1 MPGWLRKVKKHLC
14 VFVLLTFSWGWLI
27 QEVADEK
34 QKMQLRELA
43 VADFTLRSKWLICSS
58 REVQND
64 LWLVT
69 CFAQAASASSGIW
82 NSFVEAHIVSAWYT
96 SEAAEQPELFVVWR
110 LLLPLKVQSV
120 LQAGVTENVS
130 LPFLCLGF
138 CVAHSNTRCPLSM
151 WFKIRSPF
159 KLQKT
164 AWMLDTQVTS
174 CFHLELWAH

>member
-1 MPGWLRKVKKHLC
+1 MKCLWMPWWSHL
-14 VFVLLTFSWGWLI
+14 
-27 QEVADEK
+27 
-34 QKMQLRELA
+34 
-43 VADFTLRSKWLICSS
+43 DFTETNGHGDNARMIEKGQKTFVCFCWLFLEVGSFKKWLMRNKKCSSQSLQLLISRCVANGWYAIS

-69 CFAQAASASSGIW
+69 CFAQAASASFGIW
-82 NSFVEAHIVSAWYT
+82 NSFVEAQVVSAWYT
-96 SEAAEQPELFVVWR
+96 SEAAEQPELCVVWR

-159 KLQKT
+159 
-164 AWMLDTQVTS
+164 
-174 CFHLELWAH
+174 